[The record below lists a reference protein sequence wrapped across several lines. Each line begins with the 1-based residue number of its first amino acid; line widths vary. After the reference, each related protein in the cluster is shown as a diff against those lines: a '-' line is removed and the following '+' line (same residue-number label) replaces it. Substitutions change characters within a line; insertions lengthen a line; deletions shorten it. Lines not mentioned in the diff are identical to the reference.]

1 MLYDMN
7 DENEEKSLVKNEIKN
22 EINISKKIIIC
33 CIIILFCIII
43 FIITLGVKNKFNQD
57 KKNINEEIVQE
68 QSIQQQQEEV
78 NDNISKNNHIQI
90 EKHDIG
96 EIKKQFLPMPKHN
109 PNAQEQIT
117 NLYYSDEKV
126 AYLTFDDGPSKN
138 ITPYILDI
146 LKQENIP
153 ATFFVLGS
161 RVELYPD
168 ILRREYEEGHY
179 IANHSY
185 SHQYSQ
191 IYRSKDTVFEEYIK
205 CENSIRNALGN
216 QEFNTYLFRFP
227 GGSSGGK
234 YAGVKSEAKEL
245 LHTYGVNF
253 TNWNCLT
260 GDAEGKTTPEAL
272 LEYLKITMQDDG
284 TLIVLMHDASDKTYT
299 LEALPS
305 VIAYLKEQGYTFKNF
320 YEIFK

>member
-22 EINISKKIIIC
+22 EIHISKKIIIC